1 MTNKNEQIKA
11 STNTKDDEYSHLLS
25 IANKL
30 EAIQSNSESVID
42 LFATPAVK
50 LYANLCN
57 DCVKLFSR
65 RIDRFRLDDYR
76 KAEELIWKRVY
87 HDIYRNQ
94 KPRRQRVKKQDNL
107 LMESHFLAG
116 IGFYS
121 NMIILLRLRYNILN
135 TVGLPDSLNLTLGP
149 IDSFSENIRLNAN
162 VDQSKHDFDHNQIT
176 SDDSDATLGLASEWA
191 RQAIYRSLVYMGD
204 LSRYLHEISQ
214 VDYRYLSSYFY
225 KCAFHYQPDKGL
237 PFNQLA
243 TLSMSNNTN
252 HNLSAI
258 TNFMRCCLR
267 KKPFEGAEINMKKIF
282 ELNEKILEQE
292 RCNSVMKA
300 SEVLSSKDPGS
311 SAESLVRSTIVK
323 FIGLTSDLWNS
334 TSDKSNQVPKIGL
347 TDKLLSFFE
356 NLREALEL
364 IPIVPVATP
373 TRYEESFQPVSVGDS
388 SSEKP
393 KYISPTIMYEFCSIS
408 LMLLARCCK
417 SKSSD
422 YADFVYQ
429 DPIIS
434 SVNTLCLNLLHY
446 STSKCQKMIVSKIQD
461 LRVLQQEIALT
472 RIDNEIAN
480 SEDDRFMKSALAHV
494 YTKTFLPTVKILCDW
509 LLSNG
514 DIIAS
519 NLQSFCSFY
528 SELGE
533 LVSLLT
539 ELKRVAETLDKLAI
553 NGDTDSNCHPILNS
567 NNSNSSE
574 LYRHKFD
581 GPNWKQKYPISCDY
595 PLLDIE
601 PLKNVHQLNIDFSY
615 LKRLDDTEAGFLTI
629 ECLIAFFN
637 VLKIFLENKQSQ

>member
-1 MTNKNEQIKA
+1 
-11 STNTKDDEYSHLLS
+11 
-25 IANKL
+25 
-30 EAIQSNSESVID
+30 
-42 LFATPAVK
+42 
-50 LYANLCN
+50 
-57 DCVKLFSR
+57 
-65 RIDRFRLDDYR
+65 
-76 KAEELIWKRVY
+76 
-87 HDIYRNQ
+87 
-94 KPRRQRVKKQDNL
+94 
-107 LMESHFLAG
+107 
-116 IGFYS
+116 
-121 NMIILLRLRYNILN
+121 
-135 TVGLPDSLNLTLGP
+135 
-149 IDSFSENIRLNAN
+149 
-162 VDQSKHDFDHNQIT
+162 
-176 SDDSDATLGLASEWA
+176 
-191 RQAIYRSLVYMGD
+191 
-204 LSRYLHEISQ
+204 
-214 VDYRYLSSYFY
+214 
-225 KCAFHYQPDKGL
+225 
-237 PFNQLA
+237 
-243 TLSMSNNTN
+243 
-252 HNLSAI
+252 
-258 TNFMRCCLR
+258 
-267 KKPFEGAEINMKKIF
+267 
-282 ELNEKILEQE
+282 
-292 RCNSVMKA
+292 
-300 SEVLSSKDPGS
+300 
-311 SAESLVRSTIVK
+311 
-323 FIGLTSDLWNS
+323 
-334 TSDKSNQVPKIGL
+334 
-347 TDKLLSFFE
+347 
-356 NLREALEL
+356 
-364 IPIVPVATP
+364 
-373 TRYEESFQPVSVGDS
+373 
-388 SSEKP
+388 
-393 KYISPTIMYEFCSIS
+393 
-408 LMLLARCCK
+408 MLLARCCK